1 MRRMHFAWARGLG
14 LWVLFQFFWAK
25 VLLCS
30 PGQPQV
36 CSNSSSSASY
46 ILGLQVCVNM
56 PASWKM
62 GLKYSLFLFLFMRA
76 GPYNG
81 LAGKE
86 KAVRI
91 FGRRLQDEVADPRR
105 CSSMVGWERRKE
117 VTFIKQQMQTRCF
130 IYSTKSQ
137 NQAVRLGLMVSSW
150 R

>member
-46 ILGLQVCVNM
+46 ILGLQVCINM

-62 GLKYSLFLFLFMRA
+62 DLKYSLFLFLFMRA

-91 FGRRLQDEVADPRR
+91 FGRRLQDEVADPPTLFFNGGLGREGKKLHLL
-105 CSSMVGWERRKE
+105 SSKCKLGASFIPLNHRIRLWGW
-117 VTFIKQQMQTRCF
+117 
-130 IYSTKSQ
+130 
-137 NQAVRLGLMVSSW
+137 G
-150 R
+150 